1 MTRSGLVLLGVFTL
15 LGVALALSSPNF
27 DGRDL
32 IGMFLVVL
40 GWVLAMRVDEENG

>member
-1 MTRSGLVLLGVFTL
+1 MTRSSLGLFGIFTVLG
-15 LGVALALSSPNF
+15 AAIALSSPNF

-40 GWVLAMRVDEENG
+40 GGFLAIRADEESR

>member
-1 MTRSGLVLLGVFTL
+1 MTRSGLALFGVLTVLGAV
-15 LGVALALSSPNF
+15 VALSSPNF

-32 IGMFLVVL
+32 IGIFLVVL